1 MKLSRALVLLFGITA
16 IVLVGCRSNPVY
28 NVTNAPI
35 ATSTRGY
42 SLSDVRIAIQ
52 QAGVSLGWQMKDV
65 RPGLVVGTLHLRDH
79 MAQVET
85 PYDRHTY
92 SILYRDSNNLGYDG
106 ANIHSNYN
114 GWVQN
119 LSAAINSRL
128 STL

>member
-28 NVTNAPI
+28 NVTNASI

-65 RPGLVVGTLHLRDH
+65 RPDWSSARSIYAITWPRSKSRMIGTRT
-79 MAQVET
+79 A
-85 PYDRHTY
+85 
-92 SILYRDSNNLGYDG
+92 S
-106 ANIHSNYN
+106 
-114 GWVQN
+114 
-119 LSAAINSRL
+119 
-128 STL
+128 STGTATISVTTAPTFTATTTAGFKT